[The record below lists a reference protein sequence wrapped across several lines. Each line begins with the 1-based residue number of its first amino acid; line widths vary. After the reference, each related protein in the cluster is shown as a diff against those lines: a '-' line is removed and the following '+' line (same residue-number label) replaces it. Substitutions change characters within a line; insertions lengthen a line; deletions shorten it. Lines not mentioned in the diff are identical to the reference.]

1 MYRCKN
7 SFLKSSPHLNLVFDL
22 EMLVGFF
29 SIAVIDYCIKLFE
42 MGGEGVIKKN

>member
-7 SFLKSSPHLNLVFDL
+7 SFLKSSTHLNLVFDL

-29 SIAVIDYCIKLFE
+29 SIAVTDYCIKLFE
-42 MGGEGVIKKN
+42 KGGEGMFEKN